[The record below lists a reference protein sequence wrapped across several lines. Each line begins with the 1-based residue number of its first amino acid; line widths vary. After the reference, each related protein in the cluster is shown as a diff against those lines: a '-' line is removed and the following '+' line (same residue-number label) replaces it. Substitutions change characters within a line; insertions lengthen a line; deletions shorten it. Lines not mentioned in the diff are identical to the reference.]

1 MPSWRIE
8 ISNTKGQTTSI
19 DLIDTLGPLN
29 EWQSVDP
36 DAFHPSKGHFINQLN
51 RIIPSHQPSWFL
63 NELDIDGINVGST
76 GSGEILKNDGWFPD
90 DEITWEVISEL

>member
-8 ISNTKGQTTSI
+8 ISNTKGQSTSI

-36 DAFHPSKGHFINQLN
+36 AAFQPNSGHFINQLS
-51 RIIPSHQPSWFL
+51 RVVPSQQPSWFL
-63 NELDIDGINVGST
+63 NDLDIDEINVGST
-76 GSGEILKNDGWFPD
+76 GSGEILKNGGWFPD
-90 DEITWEVISEL
+90 DEIKWEVISEL